1 MLIQYFQL
9 KLKYKLLGLRLSPNV
24 DSSNPKRDSNP
35 PKDDNYLKDEF
46 IDIPKVAQNRKP
58 KKKKSPTLRNK
69 FFGKNKK
76 QHKMQPQLP
85 RTPYLAPIFSF
96 KAMALPKSSTQH
108 PFTYAKHLI
117 QSRLQLELLNGTN
130 LHDSK
135 PKSKLSLEELEENI
149 RNLVNSVNQSGQNND
164 VSKLGALISPSKA
177 RHVLIATTW
186 RSGST
191 FLGDLFNRYPGVFY
205 SFEPLHYIDH
215 KYGALTDNLDEK
227 KEEHVRLVSEVFK
240 CKPES
245 GYFIHANKPENRF
258 LFKHNFRLWNVCENL
273 LMASAAC
280 FMPELYFKTCP
291 IFPIRV
297 IKTVRMRVAETENL
311 LLDSELKET
320 LKIVVLVRD
329 PRGVMNS
336 RSSMDWCRQKTCS
349 DAYTVCKDLTADII
363 AALHL
368 KKKYPGQ
375 KI

>member
-1 MLIQYFQL
+1 MFS
-9 KLKYKLLGLRLSPNV
+9 GLRLSPNV

-46 IDIPKVAQNRKP
+46 IDIPKVAQNRKA

-69 FFGKNKK
+69 FLGKNKK
-76 QHKMQPQLP
+76 QHRMQPQLP

-117 QSRLQLELLNGTN
+117 QSRLKLELLNGTN

-135 PKSKLSLEELEENI
+135 PKSKLSLDELEENI
-149 RNLVNSVNQSGQNND
+149 KNLVNSVNQSGENNE
-164 VSKLGALISPSKA
+164 VSKLGTLISPSKA

-215 KYGALTDNLDEK
+215 KYGALSDNLDEK

-280 FMPELYFKTCP
+280 FMPELYLKTCP

-311 LLDSELKET
+311 LLDPELKDT
-320 LKIVVLVRD
+320 LKIVFLVRD